1 LKNKI
6 DLLVKR
12 IKLFEDKNLR
22 DKAFENM
29 DKKTQKIVMNVVKKS
44 LTRIVKVSY
53 IGGKINV

>member
-1 LKNKI
+1 MKNKI

-29 DKKTQKIVMNVVKKS
+29 DKKTQKIVMDVIKKT
-44 LTRIVKVSY
+44 LTGIAFYSY
-53 IGGKINV
+53 ILLNV

>member
-29 DKKTQKIVMNVVKKS
+29 DKKTQKIVMNVVKKT
-44 LTRIVKVSY
+44 LTYVA
-53 IGGKINV
+53 